1 MKIVPDSRTPRRLP
15 SMRTATIPRP
25 SSTRSG
31 NSSGMTDVIAATAA
45 DTDTA
50 TVSV

>member
-15 SMRTATIPRP
+15 SMRRTTIPTAI
-25 SSTRSG
+25 STRSG
-31 NSSGMTDVIAATAA
+31 KSSGTTDVTAATAA
-45 DTDTA
+45 ETDTA